1 MVPVIVPVIDIVEAQ
16 KFRTTLAIVVRFT
29 RLQRAYN
36 FERKLQGRG
45 GLSFNKGERMCQ
57 YFSLRTSRAI
67 LVVVEAFLDLIESQV
82 VMLSVGSVKNSTFG
96 LIEMH
101 LIKREWD
108 AVFVVH

>member
-1 MVPVIVPVIDIVEAQ
+1 
-16 KFRTTLAIVVRFT
+16 
-29 RLQRAYN
+29 
-36 FERKLQGRG
+36 
-45 GLSFNKGERMCQ
+45 MCQ

-67 LVVVEAFLDLIESQV
+67 LVVVEAFLDLTIESQV
-82 VMLSVGSVKNSTFG
+82 VMLSVGPVKNSTFG

>member
-1 MVPVIVPVIDIVEAQ
+1 MFQTPLATVVE
-16 KFRTTLAIVVRFT
+16 FT
-29 RLQRAYN
+29 CLQRAYD
-36 FERKLQGRG
+36 FERELRGRG
-45 GLSFNKGERMCQ
+45 ELSFNKGERMCQ

-67 LVVVEAFLDLIESQV
+67 LVVVEAFLDLTIESQV
-82 VMLSVGSVKNSTFG
+82 VMLSVGPVKNSTFG